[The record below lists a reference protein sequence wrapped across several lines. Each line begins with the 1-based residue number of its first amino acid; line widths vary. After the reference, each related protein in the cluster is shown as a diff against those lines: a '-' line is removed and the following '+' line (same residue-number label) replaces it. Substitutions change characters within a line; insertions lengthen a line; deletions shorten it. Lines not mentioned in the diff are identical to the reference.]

1 MYDKVMSSISH
12 IFIRNISYHLLVAN
26 IFFTYLALIRGVFIR
41 TMYEVDRQ
49 KFNIIQVIQ

>member
-49 KFNIIQVIQ
+49 KFNII